1 MTNVDEVV
9 PVSASAAR
17 PSTRQRLWY
26 PYLLI
31 APSMLT
37 LTVVSL
43 VPFLYIVYLSVH
55 AAKFGRVTDFIG
67 AANYI
72 ALLTNPRFWNSIGTA
87 VIFIAIA
94 VPVEFML
101 GLVGALILNQNVR
114 GRSVL
119 IPLLFMPTMMAPIVV
134 GLLWK
139 IMLAG
144 SWGLISYNVLERF
157 HLIGQTSIFASSDF
171 ALYALIFVDIWQWT
185 PFMMLAFFAGL
196 QALPLGPYRAAA
208 VDGANSVQV
217 FFNITLPMLTPL
229 LVVIGLLRLIDA
241 FKVFDTVYILTGGG
255 PGIATETPSILANK
269 MTFEFW
275 NIGEASA
282 LAVLVWIVFFAF
294 CNVFY
299 QVAKKRLNA
308 F

>member
-1 MTNVDEVV
+1 MTATLD
-9 PVSASAAR
+9 ASAPASVTPAAR
-17 PSTRQRLWY
+17 RPRVWY

-31 APSMLT
+31 APSMIT

-43 VPFLYIVYLSVH
+43 APFVYAIYLSLH
-55 AAKFGRVTDFIG
+55 AAKFGRVTSFIG
-67 AANYI
+67 FDNYVT
-72 ALLTNPRFWNSIGTA
+72 LLSDPRFWNSVGVAATF
-87 VIFIAIA
+87 VAIA
-94 VPVEFML
+94 VPIEFML
-101 GLVGALILNQNVR
+101 GLAGALVLNQNVR

-119 IPLLFMPTMMAPIVV
+119 VPLLFMPTMMAPIVV

-144 SWGLISYNVLERF
+144 SWGFLSYNVLERF
-157 HLIGQTSIFASSDF
+157 DLLGETSVLASQDL
-171 ALYALIFVDIWQWT
+171 ALYALIFVDVWQWT

-208 VDGANSVQV
+208 VDGASTLTV
-217 FFNITLPMLTPL
+217 FFKITLPMMTPL
-229 LVVIGLLRLIDA
+229 LVVIGLLRFIDA
-241 FKVFDTVYILTGGG
+241 FKIFDTVYILTGGG
-255 PGIATETPSILANK
+255 PGIATETPSVLANK

-282 LAVLVWIVFFAF
+282 MAVLVWIAFFAF